1 VNSAVLN
8 FITAFAIGSMLFLT
22 AASKP
27 AGGVAQSLHSANE
40 VEQMPSGD
48 FETTAKAFLKQHCL
62 KCHSGDEPSGD
73 LDLEQFKDQAAVEA
87 DLETWELIIDSIN
100 DEYMPPSEEPR
111 PSTTDIKSLK
121 EWYQQTLIDLDA
133 IQSKPPRMRR
143 MNRIEYENTV
153 GDLLRIDEE
162 IFNSPSRLLIVD
174 DYFNPA
180 TKQMPNHVLAMSHM
194 SYKQKRP
201 PLIKNLPEVPT
212 DPPVEHGYS
221 NDESSLSFSPLQAE
235 RYFEIANAIL
245 NGDTFPRISG
255 LWDSMFLPQ
264 TSDTDVSQQKA
275 TAKTRLSTFLMRAFR
290 RPVTEAEVAR
300 YSALFNQQLD
310 ATGSH
315 VEAMKST
322 VAAIMVSP
330 SFLFRRDFSADSFDD
345 QAVDPYAM
353 ANRLSYFLWASMPD
367 DQLFQAAS
375 EDRLSTPNDLIRE
388 VRRMMKDKKIKSL
401 ATDFGMQWLKLAS
414 VNSAKPDPDLFPEFY
429 ASKVYTVST
438 DMMIEQLL
446 FFETIMIEDRDIMEF
461 IDARWGYL
469 NRNLL
474 DWYGEPPQTV
484 LGYTPPPEMWED
496 FFRIEWSNLHRGGV
510 IAAGATLVSTSG
522 TTRTSPVYRGAWIL
536 DVIFNRPPPAPPAN
550 VPPLEEVADGDHG
563 SLNVRQSLEKHRLD
577 PSCAVCHDR
586 IDPMGFALEKFDPI
600 GRFRAAYPNGS
611 SIDAGGEIFGEPF
624 VGAARFKAVV
634 GRNQREFVQGFT
646 EHMLKYALGRQLE
659 FADEK
664 ETQAIIDRVMNRG
677 KRFSAVV
684 EEIVASNLFRAPP
697 HVLTENLQASNR
709 PKEPA
714 TTPSDGE

>member
-1 VNSAVLN
+1 
-8 FITAFAIGSMLFLT
+8 MLFVT
-22 AASKP
+22 ATSKP
-27 AGGVAQSLHSANE
+27 SEHAAQPAQSVAETGKRLSD
-40 VEQMPSGD
+40 D
-48 FETTAKAFLKQHCL
+48 FATHAEAFLKQHCL
-62 KCHSGDEPSGD
+62 KCHSGDEPAGD
-73 LDLEQFKDQAAVEA
+73 LDLEQFKDQATAEA
-87 DLETWELIIDSIN
+87 DLETWELMIESIN
-100 DEYMPPSEEPR
+100 DQYMPPPEEAR
-111 PSTTDIKSLK
+111 PSQEDIKRLK
-121 EWYQQTLIDLDA
+121 QWYQKTLIDLDQ
-133 IQSKPPRMRR
+133 IQSEPPRMRR

-153 GDLLRIDEE
+153 GDLLRIDGE
-162 IFNSPSRLLIVD
+162 IFNSPARLLVVD
-174 DYFNPA
+174 SYFNPA

-221 NDESSLSFSPLQAE
+221 NDESALSFSPLQAE
-235 RYFEIANAIL
+235 RYFEIANAVL

-255 LWDSMFLPQ
+255 LWDSMFLPKPFE
-264 TSDTDVSQQKA
+264 TDVTQQKA
-275 TAKTRLSTFLMRAFR
+275 TAKTRLATFLMRAFR
-290 RPVTEAEVAR
+290 RPVTEAEIAR

-310 ATGSH
+310 STGSH
-315 VEAMKST
+315 TEAMKNT

-330 SFLFRRDFSADSFDD
+330 SFLFRRDFSADSYDG
-345 QAVDPYAM
+345 QMVDSYAM
-353 ANRLSYFLWASMPD
+353 ASRLSYFLWASMPD

-388 VRRMMKDKKIKSL
+388 VRRMMEDKKIKSL
-401 ATDFGMQWLKLAS
+401 ATDFGMQWLKLAG
-414 VNSAKPDPDLFPEFY
+414 VNSARPDPDLFPEFY
-429 ASKVYTVST
+429 ETKVYTIGT

-484 LGYTPPPEMWED
+484 TGYTPPRDMWED

-550 VPPLEEVADGDHG
+550 VPALEEVTDSDHG
-563 SLNVRQSLEKHRLD
+563 SLNVRQRLEKHRLD
-577 PSCAVCHDR
+577 PTCAVCHDR
-586 IDPMGFALEKFDPI
+586 IDPMGFALERFDPI
-600 GRFRAAYPNGS
+600 GRFRNAYPNGS
-611 SIDAGGEIFGEPF
+611 SIDSGGEVFGEPF
-624 VGAARFKAVV
+624 VGAARFKAVI

-684 EEIVASNLFRAPP
+684 EEIVASDLFRAPP
-697 HVLTENLQASNR
+697 HVLAEKLQATNT
-709 PKEPA
+709 PKVIA
-714 TTPSDGE
+714 SDQADGE

>member
-1 VNSAVLN
+1 
-8 FITAFAIGSMLFLT
+8 MLIFTVTPTPSDIAARSRQST
-22 AASKP
+22 AAKEH
-27 AGGVAQSLHSANE
+27 AAVDDFTVAKN
-40 VEQMPSGD
+40 
-48 FETTAKAFLKQHCL
+48 FLQQHCL
-62 KCHSGDEPSGD
+62 KCHSGGEPSGD
-73 LDLEQFKDQAAVEA
+73 LDLERFEDQVTAEA

-100 DEYMPPSEEPR
+100 DEYMPPPEEPR
-111 PSTTDIKSLK
+111 PSQTDIKQLK
-121 EWYQQTLIDLDA
+121 GWYQKTLLDLDA
-133 IQSKPPRMRR
+133 IQPSAPRMRR

-153 GDLLRIDEE
+153 GDLLRIDGE
-162 IFNSPSRLLIVD
+162 IFNSPSRLLLVD
-174 DYFNPA
+174 KYFNPA
-180 TKQMPNHVLAMSHM
+180 SKQMPNHVLAMSHM
-194 SYKQKRP
+194 SYKQKKP

-221 NDESSLSFSPLQAE
+221 NDESALSFSPLQAE

-245 NGDTFPRISG
+245 NGDTFPTISG
-255 LWDSMFLPQ
+255 LWDSLFLPKPHE
-264 TSDTDVSQQKA
+264 TEVSQQKA
-275 TAKTRLSTFLMRAFR
+275 TAKRRLSKFLMRAFR
-290 RPVTEAEVAR
+290 RPVSSIEIDR
-300 YSALFNQQLD
+300 YSALFDQQID
-310 ATGSH
+310 RTGSH
-315 VEAMKST
+315 IEAMKST

-330 SFLFRRDFSADSFDD
+330 SFLFRRDFSADSYDERT
-345 QAVDPYAM
+345 VNSYAM

-375 EDRLSTPNDLIRE
+375 EDRLNTPNDLNRE
-388 VRRMMKDKKIKSL
+388 VRRMMEDKKIKSL
-401 ATDFGMQWLKLAS
+401 ATDFGMQWLKLAG

-429 ASKVYTVST
+429 ETKVYTIGT

-461 IDARWGYL
+461 IDARWAYL

-474 DWYGEPPQTV
+474 DWYGEPPQTI
-484 LGYTPPPEMWED
+484 LGYTPPREMWED

-550 VPPLEEVADGDHG
+550 VPALEEVHDSEHG
-563 SLNVRQSLEKHRLD
+563 SLNVRQRLEKHRLD
-577 PSCAVCHDR
+577 ANCAVCHDR

-611 SIDAGGEIFGEPF
+611 GIDAGGEVFGESF
-624 VGAARFKAVV
+624 VGAARFKAVI

-659 FADEK
+659 FADEN
-664 ETQAIIDRVMNRG
+664 ETQAIIDRVMKRG

-684 EEIVASNLFRAPP
+684 EEIVASDLFRAPP
-697 HVLTENLQASNR
+697 HVLRKKLQETDTSN
-709 PKEPA
+709 EPSPEKA
-714 TTPSDGE
+714 DGE